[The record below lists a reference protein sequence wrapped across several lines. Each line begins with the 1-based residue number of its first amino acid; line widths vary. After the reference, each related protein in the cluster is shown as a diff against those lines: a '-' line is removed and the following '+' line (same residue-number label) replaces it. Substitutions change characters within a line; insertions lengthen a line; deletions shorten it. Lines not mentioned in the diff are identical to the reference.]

1 MNAPPLTPTNSLS
14 LRSGERA
21 GERGPTGVIL
31 VNVGT
36 PDEPTVP
43 AVRRYL
49 AEFLGDPAVIDLP
62 APARWMLLNLIILPF
77 RTKKSTHAYQAVWT
91 PQGSPL
97 MIHSKA
103 QVAALQAALPN
114 THVVLA
120 MRYGNPS
127 LKAALAELQGK
138 GCTHVTVVPMYPQYA
153 SATTGTTVEA
163 WHRLLGAQV
172 QPPSTSILPAFYD
185 LPGFIDA
192 AAERLKGI
200 DADHVLFSYH
210 GLPVRQVKRFCGGNG
225 CGGCEG
231 GSEPCPPISKQNAHC
246 YRAQCFA
253 TTAALI
259 ARAGLKPEQT
269 STAFQSRLKGATWLH
284 PFTDEAVVALAQR
297 GVKRLAV
304 ACPSFVAD
312 CLETI
317 EEIGMR
323 AAESFKAAGGE
334 TFTLVPAVNDSP
346 RFITTLAE
354 AIARSTP

>member
-1 MNAPPLTPTNSLS
+1 MNALVPSSMNSLS
-14 LRSGERA
+14 PA
-21 GERGPTGVIL
+21 GERVGVRGIIL

-49 AEFLGDPAVIDLP
+49 AEFLGDPSVIDLP
-62 APARWMLLNLIILPF
+62 APARWLLLNLVILPF
-77 RTKKSTHAYQAVWT
+77 RPKKSTHAYQAVWT

-97 MIHSKA
+97 MVHSKA
-103 QVAALQAALPN
+103 QVAALQAALPGA
-114 THVVLA
+114 HVALA

-127 LKAALAELQGK
+127 LEAALAELQGK
-138 GCTHVTVVPMYPQYA
+138 GCTHITIVPMYPQYA

-163 WHRLLGAQV
+163 WHKLLGAQV
-172 QPPSTSILPAFYD
+172 QPPATSIVPAFYD
-185 LPGFIDA
+185 QPGFLEAVAERIKA
-192 AAERLKGI
+192 AASS
-200 DADHVLFSYH
+200 ADHVLFSYH
-210 GLPVRQVKRFCGGNG
+210 GLPVRQVRRFCGGNG

-231 GSEPCPPISKQNAHC
+231 GSAPCPPISAQNAHC

-253 TTAALI
+253 TTAALV
-259 ARAGLKPEQT
+259 ARAGLAVEHT
-269 STAFQSRLKGATWLH
+269 STAFQSRLKGDTWLH
-284 PFTDEAVVALAQR
+284 PFTDEAVTALAQK

-334 TFTLVPAVNDSP
+334 SFTLIPAVNDSP

-354 AIARSTP
+354 TIQRSP